1 MKVGV
6 EYSVDHVSVKHI
18 MSILL
23 FAIRECTNSGLL
35 FRDCIFSKDIFKLFF
50 IHLLLLGDI
59 DCDTDGS

>member
-23 FAIRECTNSGLL
+23 FAIREWTKSGLL
-35 FRDCIFSKDIFKLFF
+35 FRDCIFSKDIFKLF
-50 IHLLLLGDI
+50 ISHLSLLCVIG
-59 DCDTDGS
+59 CDADGS

>member
-1 MKVGV
+1 
-6 EYSVDHVSVKHI
+6 

-50 IHLLLLGDI
+50 SHLLFLGDI
-59 DCDTDGS
+59 GCDTDES